1 MFRRRFPEWIDDVEW
16 AGAPQP
22 TSQPSSMP
30 PDHVIREV
38 LSLFEGVGPDA
49 QVTPLP
55 GGRLNATF
63 AVSDRGQEY
72 VLQRVHPLFQAEV
85 HLNIAV
91 ATNQLRAHGFPA
103 PELLGS
109 RETRLPW
116 VELEGAVWRLMTR
129 LPGRGVD
136 GVTSSHEVR
145 RGARAFAM
153 FHNALEDVA
162 FDFVAFHTDVH
173 DTRGHLARLRECCA
187 AVPRHRLAGP
197 VQRLG
202 DKILRRA
209 ETTELVDHMP
219 RRIMHGDPK
228 IANVLFRAG
237 EVSGIIDFDT
247 VGPLPL
253 HLELGDL
260 WRSWCNPRGEDA
272 EHPEFSMEIFE
283 VSVAAY
289 ARATTLAISD
299 DEREAL
305 VRGLERITLE
315 QAARFAVDALRECY
329 FGWDS
334 RRFPQSGE
342 HQLRRAQNQFALHEL
357 IVAAR
362 GPRASVLN
370 AHFGVVAG
378 RSERNPSTAA

>member
-1 MFRRRFPEWIDDVEW
+1 
-16 AGAPQP
+16 
-22 TSQPSSMP
+22 MP
-30 PDHVIREV
+30 PDEAIREV
-38 LSLFEGVGPDA
+38 LALFEGVDPDA
-49 QVTPLP
+49 EVTPLL
-55 GGRLNATF
+55 GGLINATF
-63 AVSDRGQEY
+63 AVSAGGRDY

-85 HLNIAV
+85 HLNIAA
-91 ATNQLRAHGFPA
+91 ATNQLRARGFPA

-129 LPGRGVD
+129 LPGRGVN
-136 GVTSSHEVR
+136 VVKSSTEAR
-145 RGARAFAM
+145 RGARAFAR

-173 DTRGHLARLRECCA
+173 DTRGHLARLRECCVG
-187 AVPRHRLAGP
+187 VPRHRLAGP

-202 DKILRRA
+202 EKILRRA
-209 ETTELVDHMP
+209 ESTEVVDRMP

-228 IANVLFRAG
+228 IGNVLFLAG

-260 WRSWCNPRGEDA
+260 WRSWCNPRGEDT
-272 EHPEFSMEIFE
+272 ERPEFSLEIFE
-283 VSVAAY
+283 ASVEAY
-289 ARATTLAISD
+289 AKATTLAISD
-299 DEREAL
+299 EEREAL

-329 FGWDS
+329 FGWDQS
-334 RRFPQSGE
+334 RFPQSGE
-342 HQLRRAQNQFALHEL
+342 HQLLRAQNQFALHEMV
-357 IVAAR
+357 VAAR

-370 AHFGVVAG
+370 SHFGAAAK
-378 RSERNPSTAA
+378 RSEKNPNAAA